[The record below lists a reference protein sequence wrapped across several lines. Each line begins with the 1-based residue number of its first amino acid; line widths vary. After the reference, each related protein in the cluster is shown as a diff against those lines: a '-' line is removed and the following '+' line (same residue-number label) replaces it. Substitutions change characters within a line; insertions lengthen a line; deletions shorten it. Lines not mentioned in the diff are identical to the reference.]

1 MNYSKLREEM
11 ISYSK
16 ENDLQSN
23 VLYYFVVYD
32 RKQITHC
39 VEDDKNVLE
48 EIISILSVKEAE
60 NRVREALIQHG
71 LSCNCVHYTLS
82 FGKAKRF
89 AIPFS
94 FSDMSDI
101 ENTASDCYFAYIIDA

>member
-1 MNYSKLREEM
+1 MNCSELREEM

-16 ENDLQSN
+16 KNKLQSN

-32 RKQITHC
+32 WKQITFC
-39 VEDDKNVLE
+39 VEDDKTVLE
-48 EIISILSVKEAE
+48 EIISILSVEETE

-71 LSCNCVHYTLS
+71 LSCSSVHYTLS

-94 FSDMSDI
+94 FADMSDI
-101 ENTASDCYFAYIIDA
+101 ENTASDCYFAYIIDV